1 LPHAI
6 LLGDS
11 IFDNGVYVPG
21 GPAVIDQLRAALPE
35 GWTASLLAVDGSFTA
50 DVERQMKALPQDATH
65 LVVSCGGNDALGY
78 LPLLADGA
86 RSVNEALE
94 RLAEVRVDF
103 GKQYRRMLAKTMATR
118 KRVTV
123 CTVYDCIP
131 DLERAPRT
139 ALALFNE
146 VILREAIAAGVDLID
161 LRLVCGDKTDYSE
174 LSPIEPSRSG
184 GEKIARAIRGAL
196 LGSGAPD
203 SPVRV
208 HL

>member
-1 LPHAI
+1 MPHAI

-21 GPAVIDQLRAALPE
+21 GPAVVDQLRAALPD
-35 GWTASLLAVDGSFTA
+35 GWTVSLLAVDGSFTA
-50 DVERQMKALPQDATH
+50 DVEKQIKALPQDATH

-78 LPLLADGA
+78 LPVLADGA
-86 RSVNEALE
+86 RSVTEALD
-94 RLAEVRVDF
+94 RVGDIRADF
-103 GKQYRRMLAKTMATR
+103 AKQYRRMLAQTMATR
-118 KRVTV
+118 KNVTV
-123 CTVYDCIP
+123 CTIYDCIP

-146 VILREAIAAGVDLID
+146 AILREAVAAGVGIID
-161 LRLVCGDKTDYSE
+161 LRLVCGERSDYSE

-184 GEKIARAIRGAL
+184 GEKIARAIRDAL

-203 SPVRV
+203 TVVRV
-208 HL
+208 HV